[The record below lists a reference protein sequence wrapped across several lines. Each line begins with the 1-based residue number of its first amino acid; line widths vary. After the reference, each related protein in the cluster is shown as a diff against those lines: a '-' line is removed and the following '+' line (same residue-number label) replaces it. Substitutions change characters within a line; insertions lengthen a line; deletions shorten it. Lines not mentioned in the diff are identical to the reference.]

1 MEVTSNK
8 HGNILLTIAAEI
20 TEDLVE
26 DDWVCHVRFEVRDMK
41 NGIWQESGKS
51 STVRMSKF
59 MAWNNEFEFE
69 FEFQTRQPIK
79 LTLFKYLEDEN
90 FIVGQAL
97 ADLRDLVKNSKTDI
111 SLYDISGAKIGKFAA
126 SYSEDKGLH
135 QKMIFQL
142 AGENLAD
149 LDYFDKSDPYYRI
162 YKQAIGDWMFVCE
175 SNIITDNLNPKWEPV
190 SLKYSEF
197 CSCNPES
204 LIKIECFDYDT
215 PTKSDYIG
223 LCIFHAREFVTGASF
238 QLRNPQKSNQLTG
251 KILVKRSEIIEEA
264 SFLDYLSNGLKINM
278 SLAIDF
284 TASNGL
290 PMHNNSLHHF
300 SEVKESEYAQAIRLL
315 GDVLSKY
322 DSDNQIP
329 VFGFGGIP
337 TWMST
342 SVKHE
347 FSLTKDETNP
357 CVADFEQAISLYK
370 SILPEIELKGPTL
383 FAPIIRRQ
391 LSMFEEK
398 SYTILII
405 LTDGDIEDYDE
416 TVNLIVEASFKPL
429 SIIIVGVGYENFLR
443 MENLDSDQKLLR
455 SKKGKDAV
463 RDIVQFV
470 RFRSFKQS
478 LHYFT
483 EKALEEVPLQLI
495 KYMDMRR

>member
-1 MEVTSNK
+1 
-8 HGNILLTIAAEI
+8 
-20 TEDLVE
+20 
-26 DDWVCHVRFEVRDMK
+26 
-41 NGIWQESGKS
+41 
-51 STVRMSKF
+51 
-59 MAWNNEFEFE
+59 MAWNNEFELDFQ
-69 FEFQTRQPIK
+69 FQTRQPIK
-79 LTLFKYLEDEN
+79 LTLFKYLDDEN

-97 ADLRDLVKNSKTDI
+97 ADLRDLVKNSKTEI
-111 SLYDISGAKIGKFAA
+111 SLYDVTGDKIGKFVV

-135 QKMIFQL
+135 QRIIFQL
-142 AGENLAD
+142 NGENLAD

-162 YKQAIGDWMFVCE
+162 YKQVVGDWVFVYE
-175 SNIITDNLNPKWEPV
+175 SKVIMNDLNPVWEPV

-197 CSCNPES
+197 CGCNPEAF
-204 LIKIECFDYDT
+204 IKIECFDYDT
-215 PTKSDYIG
+215 TTKSDYIG
-223 LCIFHAREFVTGASF
+223 LCIFHAKEFVTNASF
-238 QLRNPQKSNQLTG
+238 QLRNPQKSNQQTG
-251 KILVKRSEIIEEA
+251 KILVRRSEVVEES

-300 SEVKESEYAQAIRLL
+300 SENKESEYAQAIRLL

-322 DSDNQIP
+322 DSDSKIP
-329 VFGFGGIP
+329 IFGFGGIP

-342 SVKHE
+342 TVKHE

-357 CVADFEQAISLYK
+357 YVPDFEQGISLYK

-391 LSMFEEK
+391 LSMLEEK
-398 SYTILII
+398 SYTVLII

-416 TVNLIVEASFKPL
+416 TVNLIVEASSKPL

-495 KYMDMRR
+495 NYMDLSRQVDVNRY